1 MAVTRRLESRL
12 RSLNLIVTFVVI
24 YFNMWRFLKQWKQH
38 SHSPEILK
46 MWSAF
51 SVLSILTQNFVQI
64 LILLNEIKIFKIW
77 PKFFISRV
85 ILKLHKKGRPHFG
98 NAWISGVLW
107 LLTKIRLTNKASNY
121 FQSQR
126 RSSSRL
132 VTLMFRGTP
141 CIYQA
146 EPDSRRRTPCIY
158 HAEPDSRRRTPCI
171 YHAELDSRR
180 RTPCIYHAEL
190 DSRRRSPCIYQA

>member
-46 MWSAF
+46 MWCAF
-51 SVLSILTQNFVQI
+51 SVLSILTENFVQI
-64 LILLNEIKIFKIW
+64 LILLNEIKIVKIW
-77 PKFFISRV
+77 PQFFISQV

-107 LLTKIRLTNKASNY
+107 LLTIYFILLLKLDWQIKHQIISNPKDDLQVVLLLSCFVGHPVY
-121 FQSQR
+121 IK
-126 RSSSRL
+126 L
-132 VTLMFRGTP
+132 N
-141 CIYQA
+141 
-146 EPDSRRRTPCIY
+146 
-158 HAEPDSRRRTPCI
+158 
-171 YHAELDSRR
+171 
-180 RTPCIYHAEL
+180 
-190 DSRRRSPCIYQA
+190 